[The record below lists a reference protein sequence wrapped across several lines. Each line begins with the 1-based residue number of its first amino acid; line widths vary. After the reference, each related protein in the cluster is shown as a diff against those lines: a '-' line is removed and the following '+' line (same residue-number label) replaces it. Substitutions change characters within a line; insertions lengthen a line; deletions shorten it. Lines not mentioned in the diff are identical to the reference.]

1 MFSTFVNKVFY
12 SYIQWHSNII
22 NMAEGRKCPCI
33 CDGIKI
39 CVTGGASQYKVI
51 FAEGV
56 KLTVNS
62 GEA

>member
-1 MFSTFVNKVFY
+1 
-12 SYIQWHSNII
+12 
-22 NMAEGRKCPCI
+22 MAAGRKCTCI

-51 FAEGV
+51 FAEGM